1 MNCNNDLMRTKGR
14 IFNIQR
20 FSIHDGP
27 GARTAVF
34 FKGCN
39 LHCVWCHNPES
50 IETKSAL
57 EFYPQKCIGCG
68 ACFKNCPVSSHM
80 IMRFGENGE
89 PRHIIDRNRCTRC
102 LACVDTCYAG
112 ALAGVGRE
120 VAAEYVVNAV
130 KSDLPYYERSGGGV
144 TVTGGECMVQPDFLY
159 AVLAGCK
166 EAGIHTAVDTAG
178 NVPWE
183 YFERILPVTDMFLY
197 DVKAASPEV
206 HRELTGSDNR
216 RIIANL
222 RELCIRGLRVWVRVP
237 YIPGFNDGELSG
249 ITELLADISGQSAAA
264 GHANAV
270 EVIEVLSFHK
280 LGVSKYEAL
289 GIDNPTEGVEP
300 PSDAEIDRAVA
311 LLRAKGLNAR
321 KT

>member
-1 MNCNNDLMRTKGR
+1 MQVKGR

-39 LHCVWCHNPES
+39 LRCVWCHNPES
-50 IETKSAL
+50 IETKPAL

-68 ACFKNCPVSSHM
+68 ACFKNCPVSAHM

-112 ALAGVGRE
+112 ALAGIGRE
-120 VAAEYVVNAV
+120 VTAEYVVNAV
-130 KSDLPYYERSGGGV
+130 KSDLPYYERSDGGV
-144 TVTGGECMVQPDFLY
+144 TVTGGECMIQPDFLY

-206 HRELTGSDNR
+206 HHELTGADNN

-237 YIPGFNDGELSG
+237 YVPGFNDGELSG
-249 ITELLADISGQSAAA
+249 IAALLAYISGQSAAA
-264 GHANAV
+264 GHANAIEAV
-270 EVIEVLSFHK
+270 EVLPFHK

-300 PSDAEIDRAVA
+300 PSDAEIGRAVA

-321 KT
+321 KS